1 MLLPSLV
8 CICGKNSQE
17 EIINQKIYPKIVCIN
32 ELLFFLSDFRLV
44 DITVSFGATEVG
56 ATFVSGWAAM
66 RTASKLHKGN
76 LYKRHLETNSVVPN
90 ITIGCRI
97 TVFVHLS

>member
-97 TVFVHLS
+97 TVFVHFS